1 MSNEESFY
9 FILISGLIL
18 QIAPM
23 ALIIFT
29 RNRVRENYTIHGY
42 PSMYEPTTESFCYM
56 AGGFCIFLG
65 AAAAA
70 ILTLTD
76 GGLKNNLIICF
87 SEIFVIIVTVA
98 ITAKR
103 VHKYVKKY
111 PKEKI
116 FVIGM
121 YIFLMSIII
130 LITFH
135 LKLIYKNP
143 ILAFIYYVVE
153 GR

>member
-87 SEIFVIIVTVA
+87 FKFFGFINNMLPNINFYSGST
-98 ITAKR
+98 
-103 VHKYVKKY
+103 
-111 PKEKI
+111 
-116 FVIGM
+116 
-121 YIFLMSIII
+121 LMGNPLRS
-130 LITFH
+130 LQSTSS
-135 LKLIYKNP
+135 KNND
-143 ILAFIYYVVE
+143 LE
-153 GR
+153 